1 MIAVKSV
8 LLSAVLAATMVA
20 AAQPKSP
27 QPQSQAKP
35 PAQLELFGV
44 QLKSATREQLRE
56 VFEAGGLQPVRVEDN
71 YWVDTYSAAGVLDG
85 ASASSPAMWAG
96 PELSR
101 LRSTSSKASWT
112 PAW

>member
-8 LLSAVLAATMVA
+8 LLSVVLAATVVA

-56 VFEAGGLQPVRVEDN
+56 VFEAGGLQRHGGNFNSAGRRSRLCVSHHGNCRFHIR
-71 YWVDTYSAAGVLDG
+71 AAG
-85 ASASSPAMWAG
+85 S
-96 PELSR
+96 
-101 LRSTSSKASWT
+101 
-112 PAW
+112 